1 MKKMVLLLC
10 AVLSLLSLAEEEV
23 LKAILV
29 PNMTIFY
36 ECNLKALGAMPSM
49 EDKLEKMDNV
59 PMADALKMNSAT
71 EKMLKAFGL
80 DPKKDISKMDMVAAL
95 NDQQLASIQRGA
107 KMDKWPFCGAVET
120 LKPIDVATA
129 PEAITTYLSEIG
141 EGGSCTP
148 FKVGELNG
156 LKLKLPVSKKMAISE
171 LTLVFPPDGK
181 GMFFG
186 TEAEVKA
193 AAERLVSKKLNTL
206 PAEFVE
212 LKKISKPNAHYLVLF
227 KLPAELQNNLK
238 TRAVAQAQGN
248 PMETAIL
255 SEVANVSGSSISC
268 TMTEKGFEVVI
279 ATQLPTPENAMSFK
293 NTLLDGMVK
302 PILSMMVMQYAAQQ
316 LDFIEGLKSSLEGS
330 VAKLETVIT
339 FEDMNS
345 MAGHALQQ
353 MQQQN

>member
-10 AVLSLLSLAEEEV
+10 AALSLLSFAEEEV

-36 ECNLKALGAMPSM
+36 ECNLKALGTMPNM

-59 PMADALKMNSAT
+59 PMSDALRMNSAT
-71 EKMLKAFGL
+71 EKMMKALGL

-95 NDQQLASIQRGA
+95 NDQQLASLQRGA

-156 LKLKLPVSKKMAISE
+156 LKLKMPVSKKMKISE
-171 LTLVFPPDGK
+171 LTLLFPPDGK

-193 AAERLVSKKLNTL
+193 AAERLVSKNLNAM
-206 PAEFVE
+206 PAEFID
-212 LKKISKPNAHYLVLF
+212 LKKIAKPNAHYLVLF
-227 KLPAELQNNLK
+227 KVPAELQSNLK
-238 TRAVAQAQGN
+238 GKAIAQAQGN
-248 PMETAIL
+248 PMEAAIL
-255 SEVANVSGSSISC
+255 GEMANVSGAAISC
-268 TMTEKGFEVVI
+268 TMSEKGFEVVV
-279 ATQLPTPENAMSFK
+279 ATQLPTPENAMAFK

-302 PILSMMVMQYAAQQ
+302 PILSMLVTQYAAQQ
-316 LDFIEGLKSSLEGS
+316 LDFIEGLKTSLEGS
-330 VAKLETVIT
+330 VAKIETVVT
-339 FEDMNS
+339 FEDLNS
-345 MAGHALQQ
+345 IAGHAMQQ
-353 MQQQN
+353 MQQN